1 MPTNEVMIAVAYT
14 LDVMR
19 LAEAAITNLNRSKDL
34 AQVRA
39 KLEKALQKAWRK
51 EEQEFLER
59 LEKLR
64 GFFPPEEVKEAI
76 IPPWYDWGMILAFLA
91 EAQELTFLLFASPI
105 NEAVQRSLGLGIWR
119 EVQNLGISGA
129 FDIAAQPEA
138 MEYLRDYGARLVTNI
153 DETTREYIR
162 TQVSHAMDEGWSYNR
177 TAKAIS
183 DRYEQFRIGKP
194 QQHIQSR
201 AHLVAVTETGNAY
214 EEGRMSTA
222 QYLKSQGLDMVKS
235 WLVTGGNICDICQ
248 ANADEGWI
256 PLDQPFQSNHDR
268 PLAHPACRCTMLTR
282 VKPD

>member
-1 MPTNEVMIAVAYT
+1 MSSLIQVVAYT

-59 LEKLR
+59 LETLR

-183 DRYEQFRIGKP
+183 ERYEQFRIGKP

-222 QYLKSQGLDMVKS
+222 QYLKSQGLEMEHYWSNVGDDRVS
-235 WLVTGGNICDICQ
+235 DGCL
-248 ANADEGWI
+248 ANTAVGWI
-256 PLDQPFQSNHDR
+256 PLDQPFPSGHMR
-268 PLAHPACRCTMLTR
+268 PLRFPGCRCTQLTR